1 MKPVVYDPDHVVK
14 QTLTN
19 FIQKYVF
26 CEEKDKSEISEEKSE
41 TKMVEEDKEHLEHTK
56 KDDEDEEH
64 GNCEELHKR
73 RNYLAGFCK
82 LVVYNVLPIQSA
94 ADVFRHCVKYYNDYG
109 DIIKMTLEKA
119 REINIGSCARTM
131 VLSLSMLFHDLSRA
145 AGSHIDRQS
154 EHFFSIKV

>member
-1 MKPVVYDPDHVVK
+1 VYVPDHEVQ

-19 FIQKYVF
+19 FIQKFVF
-26 CEEKDKSEISEEKSE
+26 FEEKDKSEISEEKSE

-56 KDDEDEEH
+56 IDDEDEEH
-64 GNCEELHKR
+64 GNCVELHKH

-94 ADVFRHCVKYYNDYG
+94 ADVFRHYVKYYNDYG
-109 DIIKMTLEKA
+109 DIIKMALGKA
-119 REINIGSCARTM
+119 REINTVSCARTM
-131 VLSLSMLFHDLSRA
+131 VLSLSILFHDLSRA

-154 EHFFSIKV
+154 EDIFSVKV